1 MHCIRNR
8 VIYLDMTI
16 ESKIYDGIGIKGVT
30 LFVTTPYDIVAK
42 YGCDYEFV
50 EYGNE
55 SFELVYS
62 KCGLRFFCSLYDS
75 QCIDYLCVYRV
86 IEIAIC
92 KECLMIT
99 NKGINTFSSVLNDVI
114 EFYGYTN
121 DMSLRGKDNDKVS
134 LNYSGIN
141 FIVEKNAHRALW
153 KVDENLLGK
162 IEAIVVCV
170 SDGTKLEL
178 MKRLWV
184 DRWVS
189 LIPYLNRYGWSTL
202 SDGSVIYEINEFYYM
217 WEVSRL
223 FFDSRDIGEI
233 YNNVFISYEQPTSEE
248 HHEKIY
254 LESQKALKA
263 AIRDFLDSEIA
274 QSKIDINH
282 FRENQK
288 YSIHEPR
295 FLY

>member
-1 MHCIRNR
+1 
-8 VIYLDMTI
+8 MTI
-16 ESKIYDGIGIKGVT
+16 ESKIYDGIGIEGVT
-30 LFVTTPYDIVAK
+30 LFISTPYDIFAR
-42 YGCDYEFV
+42 YGRDYEFV

-62 KCGLRFFCSLYDS
+62 KCGLRFFCSFYDS
-75 QCIDYLCVYRV
+75 QCIDYLRVYRV
-86 IEIAIC
+86 IEITIC

-114 EFYGYTN
+114 EFYGCTN

-141 FIVEKNAHRALW
+141 FIVAKNADRVLW
-153 KVDENLLGK
+153 KVDENLLDK
-162 IEAIVVCV
+162 IEAIVVCA

-202 SDGSVIYEINEFYYM
+202 SDGSVIYEITEFYYI

-223 FFDSRDIGEI
+223 VFDSRSIEEI
-233 YNNVFISYEQPTSEE
+233 YKYISISYEQSTNEE
-248 HHEKIY
+248 HQGKIY

-263 AIRDFLDSEIA
+263 AIKDFLDSESA
-274 QSKIDINH
+274 QSEVDIIH
-282 FRENQK
+282 FRKNQK
-288 YSIHEPR
+288 HSILEPR